1 MKSRRAYAILLSIFL
16 ILFFIVACEGRGDNG
31 TPVPDGTYSVDPI
44 FQPFYEQL
52 GGSDTLGPG
61 ITPIFEKDGVLYQYT
76 DRALLMYDR
85 QQPQEQRLRLG
96 PLGRDLGIF
105 ELPPG
110 DSSAEQG
117 AAIDGYPIFENFLPL
132 YNELGGENVVGKP
145 LTVVHKNIDKN
156 RYEQHFENLGFYW
169 TAGDPAEA
177 VSLLSYG
184 AWRCD
189 QRCRHSPPE
198 NSRIQ
203 TPVRKVMPF
212 MKEVAWLGLDFTGY
226 ARSEPTIMPD
236 GSLEQ
241 VYDNVALVINP
252 EYPDKVYLLPLAERL
267 GRADPSLQPA
277 SSDPENFF
285 YPVQDILGYNIPV
298 YFMQYIQQHGGM
310 EYIGAPISPATQS
323 EDSSYQQCFKNLC
336 LQAELQADGSYEVQP
351 VPLGLEYQ
359 QATGQPET
367 FPMETAEPVDIA
379 IQVWEEKPLV
389 SPEQEQVIGVVVYGN
404 NLPLAGAEPE
414 LDLSLP
420 DGSLVSY
427 TMPPTGEDG
436 ETQILIQ
443 PLDGKNGTLIPYK
456 VCVATPTSQK
466 FCVLDSYLIWIT
478 GYVPITPQAPQ
489 NYSSYLPFVV
499 GNVQVYIP
507 ALVDSYSTY
516 IPLVTG
522 GH

>member
-1 MKSRRAYAILLSIFL
+1 MIRRHSYAILLSSFL
-16 ILFFIVACEGRGDNG
+16 ILVFMVACEGREEIS
-31 TPVPDGTYSVDPI
+31 TPVPDGTHLIDPI
-44 FQPFYEQL
+44 FLQFFEQL
-52 GGSDTLGPG
+52 GGEETLGPG

-85 QQPQEQRLRLG
+85 HLPKEMRFRLA

-110 DSSAEQG
+110 DGSVEPG
-117 AAIDGYPIFENFLPL
+117 TTINGYPIFDYFLPL
-132 YNELGGENVVGKP
+132 YNRLGGERVVGKP
-145 LTVVHKNIDKN
+145 LTAVHKNIEKN

-169 TAGDPAEA
+169 IADEPAEA

-203 TPVRKVMPF
+203 TPARKVMPF
-212 MKEVAWLGLDFTGY
+212 LKEVAWLGLDFTGY

-241 VYDNVALVINP
+241 VYDNVVLVINP

-267 GRADPSLQPA
+267 GKADPSLQPPSGDA
-277 SSDPENFF
+277 NSFF
-285 YPVQDILGYNIPV
+285 YPVQDGLGFNVPP
-298 YFMQYIQQHGGM
+298 YFMSYIQQHGGM
-310 EYIGAPISPATQS
+310 DYIGPPISSLAQPETS
-323 EDSSYQQCFKNLC
+323 RYQQCFKNLC
-336 LQAELQADGSYEVQP
+336 LQAILLEDGNYEVQP
-351 VPLGLEYQ
+351 VPLGIEYPLS
-359 QATGQPET
+359 AGQPQNLPLT
-367 FPMETAEPVDIA
+367 TAEPVDIA

-389 SPEQEQVIGVVVYGN
+389 SPGQEQVIGVVVYGN
-404 NLPLAGAEPE
+404 NQPLAGVEPE
-414 LDLSLP
+414 LDLSPP
-420 DGSLVSY
+420 DGNLMSY
-427 TMPPTGEDG
+427 TMPPTDNDG
-436 ETQILIQ
+436 ESQIRIE

-456 VCVATPTSQK
+456 VCVTTPTAQK

-478 GYVPITPQAPQ
+478 EYVMVTPSAPQ
-489 NYSSYLPFVV
+489 GYTSYLPFVV
-499 GNVQVYIP
+499 GNLHVYAP
-507 ALVDSYSTY
+507 AVLDNFS
-516 IPLVTG
+516 IFFPLVTG